1 MSKIVLLG
9 LAAAALI
16 WGQASAAPDLDG
28 AVVKTSAGLVRG
40 EATTAYRRFLAIPFA
55 APPVGDL
62 RWRAPQPVTPWSGIR
77 DAVQPGPA
85 CLQPPGGSAA
95 KQVTEDCLY
104 LDVVA
109 PADAAP
115 DRPRPVMVWVYG
127 GGFSTGSASDYD
139 ARRLAVQ
146 GDVVV
151 VTVNYRLGAMGFLG
165 LPGLEGS
172 GTFGLQDQQAGLRW
186 VHRNITAF
194 GGDPHN
200 VTLFGESAGA
210 MSTCA
215 QLVSP
220 TSKGLFHKAI
230 MESGS
235 CIQRWA
241 KGMIWPTAGGFH
253 QFVPVD
259 ELASDGAAAAATLGC
274 SGSDALACLR
284 KLPGQAALKGLPF
297 SRPAYGGETLP
308 EEPAKALAEGH
319 FHAVPLIWGSTHD
332 EWRSSSGIFAK
343 TTPFTAELYRGILKG
358 AYGDKAAEIE
368 ALYPLSASGTAEYAW
383 AAASTDSAWSCA
395 TLASARLASRR
406 TTVFQYQ
413 FDDQNAPNPAYPVP
427 PGFKLGAAHA
437 TELMYLFDLSGN
449 PAPFTPEQKALA
461 HTMILYWSNFATTG
475 HPNGRGAP
483 DWPAFGGATDVAA
496 QSLAPGEGGIHPVN
510 IWANHH
516 CGFWA
521 KVVAAE

>member
-1 MSKIVLLG
+1 MSKIVVHG
-9 LAAAALI
+9 LIAAALI
-16 WGQASAAPDLDG
+16 LGPASAAPEADG

-40 EATTAYRRFLAIPFA
+40 EATATYRRFLAIPFA

-62 RWRAPQPVTPWSGIR
+62 RWRAPQPAAPWSGVR
-77 DAVQPGPA
+77 DARRSGPA

-95 KQVTEDCLY
+95 KTVTEDCLY

-109 PADAAP
+109 PVDAGP
-115 DRPRPVMVWVYG
+115 DKPRPVMVWVYG
-127 GGFSTGSASDYD
+127 GGFTTGSASDYD

-151 VTVNYRLGAMGFLG
+151 VTVNYRLGSMGFLG
-165 LPGLEGS
+165 LPGLDGS

-186 VHRNITAF
+186 VQRNIRAF

-230 MESGS
+230 MQSGS
-235 CIQRWA
+235 CIQSWP
-241 KGMIWPTAGGFH
+241 KGMIWPTADAFH

-259 ELASDGAAAAATLGC
+259 ELASDGAAAAAKLGC
-274 SGSDALACLR
+274 SGADVLACLR
-284 KLPGQAALKGLPF
+284 KLPGDVALKGLPF
-297 SRPAYGGETLP
+297 SRPAYGGATLP
-308 EEPAKALAEGH
+308 EEPAKALAAGR
-319 FHAVPLIWGSTHD
+319 FQAVPLIWGSTHD

-343 TTPFTAELYRGILKG
+343 TTPFTAELYRNILKG
-358 AYGDKAAEIE
+358 AYGDKAGEIE
-368 ALYPLSASGTAEYAW
+368 ALYPLSANGTAEYAW
-383 AAASTDSAWSCA
+383 AAASTDSVWSCA

-406 TTVFQYQ
+406 TAVFQYQ

-475 HPNGRGAP
+475 HPGGPGAP
-483 DWPAFGGATDVAA
+483 DWRAFGGEADTTAL
-496 QSLAPGEGGIHPVN
+496 SLAPGEGAIRPVD
-510 IWANHH
+510 IGTNHH

-521 KVVAAE
+521 KVAVVE